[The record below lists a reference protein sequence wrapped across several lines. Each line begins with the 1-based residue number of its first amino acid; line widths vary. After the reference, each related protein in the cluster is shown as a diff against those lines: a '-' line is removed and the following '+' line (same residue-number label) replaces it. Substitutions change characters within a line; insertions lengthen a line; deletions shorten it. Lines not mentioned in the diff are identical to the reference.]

1 MAKTFEQKM
10 EELTKGPNPTTR
22 QVVEKLEKGKE
33 KPKRGVDN
41 ETLVNKV
48 ARKLLE
54 LYYRPKK
61 KFKPSG
67 KRSSQK

>member
-1 MAKTFEQKM
+1 MKEAI
-10 EELTKGPNPTTR
+10 
-22 QVVEKLEKGKE
+22 EKARKHAETLEKIGEQNKPKP